1 MRILIAEDD
10 HVNRM
15 VLRLILHEL
24 GYQPSIVENGHQA
37 VRSVKDGKYDVVLM
51 DVQMPE
57 MNGIA
62 ATEEIRRLIPD
73 AIRPWIV
80 ALSADDTEEKKK
92 SCLQAGMNDFLEKP
106 ISVTAIRHSLAAA
119 RTALYPEDKVT
130 LHGRKRVS
138 FRSEDSPLFPDGGQA
153 TAISFDSIPEGS
165 ELIDLDELMDR
176 CCGQK
181 KNAAQLAQVFFEHFF
196 TDVQAMQAA
205 FDHGMTDVLVRLT
218 HRLKGSVVIL
228 GADHLRKCL
237 QELETIARRNRPED
251 RQRTRDLLDRIRAL
265 GYGMKQYLD
274 TTLK

>member
-24 GYQPSIVENGHQA
+24 GYQPSIVENGYQA
-37 VRSVKDGKYDVVLM
+37 VRSVKDCEYDVVLM

-62 ATEEIRRLIPD
+62 ATEEIRRQIPD

-80 ALSADDTEEKKK
+80 ALSADDTEEKRK

-106 ISVTAIRHSLAAA
+106 ISVSAIRHSLAVA
-119 RTALYPEDKVT
+119 RKALYPEEKAP
-130 LHGRKRVS
+130 LHGRKKIS
-138 FRSEDSPLFPDGGQA
+138 FRSEDSPPSPDGGHA
-153 TAISFDSIPEGS
+153 TAIPFDSIPEGS

-218 HRLKGSVVIL
+218 HRLKGSVVTL
-228 GADHLRKCL
+228 GADHLKKSL

-251 RQRTRDLLDRIRAL
+251 SQRARDLLDRTRAL
-265 GYGMKQYLD
+265 GYSMKHYLD